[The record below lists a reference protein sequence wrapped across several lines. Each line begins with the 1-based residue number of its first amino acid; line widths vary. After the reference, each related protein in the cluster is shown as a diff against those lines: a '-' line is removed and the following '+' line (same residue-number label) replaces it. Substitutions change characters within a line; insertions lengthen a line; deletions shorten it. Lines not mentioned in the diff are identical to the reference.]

1 MKHIAEEQIFS
12 SSIATFLSVLE
23 HTVFEASLVVI
34 THLHVVR
41 QNPQPG
47 EIILQKYVD
56 GDELEIRTQ
65 ERFVVARIGARDE

>member
-1 MKHIAEEQIFS
+1 MLQ
-12 SSIATFLSVLE
+12 
-23 HTVFEASLVVI
+23 ASLVVI

-47 EIILQKYVD
+47 EIVLQKYVD

-65 ERFVVARIGARDE
+65 KRFVVARIGAGNE